1 MLSMLKSLIIYTIN
15 KKMQNINI
23 MYMWNIHVNSYFIK
37 KKKKSEM
44 QILIF
49 SNKQS
54 ICILSYA
61 NLKILSNL
69 EWLPYLK
76 NSSRELE

>member
-37 KKKKSEM
+37 KKKKKWDANFD
-44 QILIF
+44 IF
-49 SNKQS
+49 KQ
-54 ICILSYA
+54 A
-61 NLKILSNL
+61 K
-69 EWLPYLK
+69 YLYFELCKFK
-76 NSSRELE
+76 NSIKSRMIAIFEKF